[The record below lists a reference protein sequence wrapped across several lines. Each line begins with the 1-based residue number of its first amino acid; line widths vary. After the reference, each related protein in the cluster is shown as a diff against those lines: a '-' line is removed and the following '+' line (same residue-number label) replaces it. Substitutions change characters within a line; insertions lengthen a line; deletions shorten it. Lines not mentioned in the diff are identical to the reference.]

1 MSLEYPASSG
11 AKKKKRGLAMK
22 KFNTKD
28 LQQTLRLLSIGLSLG
43 SGILGAAYLT
53 SVGISPYITFIFGAG
68 VLAVHINYIGIVT
81 KNDRK

>member
-1 MSLEYPASSG
+1 MSLEYPASATG
-11 AKKKKRGLAMK
+11 KKKKKGLTMK

-28 LQQTLRLLSIGLSLG
+28 LQQALKLLSIGLSLG

-53 SVGISPYITFIFGAG
+53 SAGISPYISFIFGPG
-68 VLAVHINYIGIVT
+68 VLAVHINYIGVVT

>member
-1 MSLEYPASSG
+1 MALEYPSSTSG
-11 AKKKKRGLAMK
+11 KKKKKGLTLK

-28 LQQTLRLLSIGLSLG
+28 LSQAFKLLSIGLSLG

-53 SVGISPYITFIFGAG
+53 SVGISPYVALIFAAG

-81 KNDRK
+81 KNVSK